1 MDIPS
6 MELDNGKGMDSD
18 RFEWFFG
25 WCIILCAIQHDLHIM
40 NIYSYISNIYIFIH
54 YICPWSIWKDLLWQV
69 SSPQWKETHP
79 AILLVTGKDTE
90 KSLREKNINKNT
102 KGKNPT
108 EFMTSKASPN
118 SQGSRNRSG
127 AKDDGRCHLP
137 CGWPVGC
144 CLCSWLSRRAWSKK
158 T

>member
-1 MDIPS
+1 MMYDTDCYLI
-6 MELDNGKGMDSD
+6 
-18 RFEWFFG
+18 RFTYHE
-25 WCIILCAIQHDLHIM
+25 
-40 NIYSYISNIYIFIH
+40 NIYIVIYQISIYL
-54 YICPWSIWKDLLWQV
+54 YIIYVHDLYEKTYCDKFQV
-69 SSPQWKETHP
+69 LSEKVMEVTEKKHIQQYF
-79 AILLVTGKDTE
+79 LVTGKDTE
-90 KSLREKNINKNT
+90 KSLREKKHQKNT

>member
-40 NIYSYISNIYIFIH
+40 NIYIYIRSYISNIYISIH
-54 YICPWSIWKDLLWQV
+54 YICPWSIWKNLLWQV
-69 SSPQWKETHP
+69 SSPQWKSDGSHRKETHP

-90 KSLREKNINKNT
+90 KSNKNI
-102 KGKNPT
+102 KGKNLWKPHGIYDLQSLPKFSRKSKQKWCKRWRPVPPALWMASWVLLM
-108 EFMTSKASPN
+108 FMA
-118 SQGSRNRSG
+118 
-127 AKDDGRCHLP
+127 
-137 CGWPVGC
+137 
-144 CLCSWLSRRAWSKK
+144 
-158 T
+158 